1 MQVMYFALGYT
12 ISHGPIRL
20 ALSADIPR
28 QLLNLMQRYADM
40 LLLLRMSSLPSEKMK
55 LLRLYLR
62 DLCDDQLFLDC
73 SSTFEIVDQLKRYIS
88 IFNIDILLMI
98 IGKFIEFKEAVQE
111 FDKFRLEFLS
121 NTAVDELRDAF
132 NKQAPL
138 ETNVESV
145 TLKLKEM
152 GSDFTLKA
160 LRNLAHHLFGIE
172 KAMVLIAVRAGCIAV
187 TWTIPVSLVP
197 VLKRNVEQ
205 HSLTYLQRLGVL
217 EIVIGHRIVTPDYQ
231 GKVAWLVS
239 LYIFIITIAQI
250 QEAGTLKVLE
260 RKLVK
265 QLEEKNQEHNRLKGI
280 LGKMEMEMT
289 GKLIRAQE
297 EIRGMLLLV
306 WTFKALVLIDYI
318 LCSLD
323 YWMEMLMPWWK
334 YTGHALMIQSYSSY
348 YKAIV

>member
-1 MQVMYFALGYT
+1 MLQEVHYIVTHVVTMYVMYFALGYT

-20 ALSADIPR
+20 AVSADIPR

-111 FDKFRLEFLS
+111 FEKFRLEFLS

-138 ETNVESV
+138 ETNVESI

-217 EIVIGHRIVTPDYQ
+217 EIVIGHRIVAPDYQ
-231 GKVAWLVS
+231 GKVA
-239 LYIFIITIAQI
+239 
-250 QEAGTLKVLE
+250 
-260 RKLVK
+260 
-265 QLEEKNQEHNRLKGI
+265 
-280 LGKMEMEMT
+280 
-289 GKLIRAQE
+289 
-297 EIRGMLLLV
+297 
-306 WTFKALVLIDYI
+306 
-318 LCSLD
+318 
-323 YWMEMLMPWWK
+323 
-334 YTGHALMIQSYSSY
+334 
-348 YKAIV
+348 